1 MFLGWGM
8 VSFLATANSFVQLS
22 VSDGVRG
29 RVMSVYALVFLGL
42 APIGNSLIGMLA
54 DAIGTTNAV
63 TVSAMVCI
71 VGSVLFMFRNF
82 RLQ

>member
-1 MFLGWGM
+1 M

-22 VSDGVRG
+22 VSDSIRG

-54 DAIGTTNAV
+54 DSIGTTMAV
-63 TVSAMVCI
+63 SVSAVICI
-71 VGSVLFMFRNF
+71 ISSVMFVFRNYSA
-82 RLQ
+82 Q